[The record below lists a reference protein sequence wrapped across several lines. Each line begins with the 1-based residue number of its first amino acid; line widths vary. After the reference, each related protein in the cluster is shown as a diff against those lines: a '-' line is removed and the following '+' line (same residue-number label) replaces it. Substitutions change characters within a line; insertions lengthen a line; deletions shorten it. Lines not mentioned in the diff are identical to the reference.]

1 MSRVDLELFWACCI
15 VIVLVTALFAPLG
28 GVT

>member
-28 GVT
+28 R